1 MHKVLGRQVDHT
13 CCDLLSDVQH
23 LRLRQLCGRVTL
35 CHQHCVG
42 PVCPAG
48 KHKGLEP
55 QLEDWKDPQSR
66 LSSWDWRTLPDLGE
80 KETRMLQAT
89 HNFISTAK
97 KAPSGLIST
106 EWDAGPC
113 GLEWRTPPPQHI
125 NMLMSLGIQDSAP
138 IRHWSLSQTL
148 RSIIQLRE
156 RKSHLWRLALL
167 KS

>member
-1 MHKVLGRQVDHT
+1 MCMLYRGLVFNRQHWREKANSKQLLLWGGEIFCLLTFSCLVGALGI
-13 CCDLLSDVQH
+13 
-23 LRLRQLCGRVTL
+23 
-35 CHQHCVG
+35 
-42 PVCPAG
+42 
-48 KHKGLEP
+48 
-55 QLEDWKDPQSR
+55 
-66 LSSWDWRTLPDLGE
+66 SWAKYYCRYE

-113 GLEWRTPPPQHI
+113 GLEWRAPPPQHI